1 MVKQVHEVFEE
12 FDKAK
17 TVAERVKILQMNETW
32 ALKDIIKGSMH
43 PKIEWLVPTGEVPYT
58 KCNDWDHPTT
68 LLKKHL
74 DFKYVAKGSVGDSLP
89 SHKREMIFLGIVESI
104 HPADAELVC
113 KMINKKPPT
122 KRLTVKIVKEAFP
135 GLL

>member
-1 MVKQVHEVFEE
+1 M
-12 FDKAK
+12 
-17 TVAERVKILQMNETW
+17 
-32 ALKDIIKGSMH
+32 
-43 PKIEWLVPTGEVPYT
+43 
-58 KCNDWDHPTT
+58 
-68 LLKKHL
+68 LKKHL
-74 DFKYVAKGSVGDSLP
+74 DFKYVAKGSVGNSLP